1 MSGDQVSIVSAVAGA
16 LVDIGVRVVKR
27 LLRTTPPEKLDP
39 RIGELESERVARE
52 AAEARRKR
60 MENKP

>member
-1 MSGDQVSIVSAVAGA
+1 MSIASTVVGG

-39 RIGELESERVARE
+39 RIGELESERVARA
-52 AAEARRKR
+52 AAEARRARQEKNR
-60 MENKP
+60 E